1 MSSVEIASISN
12 RLKVTLLG
20 EDEPGGSGLDGVFFP
35 LADELGFR
43 VYDRPFLVP
52 TGLSCSSMPPML
64 QANFSE
70 LSSMVIT
77 QVSGTPAELLLDRDL
92 LASVVGE
99 SVILEAAAYDGVG
112 NQLSDSGFQLVRIN
126 RKRWQH
132 R

>member
-1 MSSVEIASISN
+1 MYAVAEDRAGNRSQPSNTVTFTSRADITAPRVVVEIASISN

-64 QANFSE
+64 QATSVSSVPW
-70 LSSMVIT
+70 LS
-77 QVSGTPAELLLDRDL
+77 
-92 LASVVGE
+92 
-99 SVILEAAAYDGVG
+99 
-112 NQLSDSGFQLVRIN
+112 
-126 RKRWQH
+126 H